1 MNYRQKG
8 FTLLEIM
15 VVLAIVSLSIAL
27 ILGTSSGDAQKL
39 ISVKNSLINDF
50 NIAKNEALL
59 THNMIVWQADEKGY
73 RFSRLVIEEG
83 ESVWQL
89 KTINRKNLKPKLWQK
104 GISWAYK
111 DKEEWRLVTKE
122 EARMDYLGDIEEESL
137 SPEELKELEAL
148 ATEEYQIPVRMMF
161 AADGRVVSS
170 LPIRLILN
178 NKQIDFKFGLLPK
191 PEDDA
196 DRQKNLN

>member
-1 MNYRQKG
+1 MKYRQKG

-39 ISVKNSLINDF
+39 ISVKNSLLNDF

-111 DKEEWRLVTKE
+111 DKEEWRLVTRE

-148 ATEEYQIPVRMMF
+148 AAEEYQIPVRMMF
-161 AADGRVVSS
+161 AADGRVISS
-170 LPIRLILN
+170 LPMRLILN
-178 NKQIDFKFGLLPK
+178 NKQIDFKFGILPK

-196 DRQKNLN
+196 DRQKSFN